1 MHDLFNVQDNKDISL
16 DEVLAGIRYVMDF
29 RIKGGRQDHL
39 EPELMKR
46 LCEGLMLCTGITN
59 GHFLRKTTT
68 EDADTAFF
76 LFGEFLEEG
85 KKVMM
90 LSLGVTS
97 YYRALTLSS

>member
-1 MHDLFNVQDNKDISL
+1 MHDLFNVQDNKDISI

-85 KKVMM
+85 KQM
-90 LSLGVTS
+90 LVL
-97 YYRALTLSS
+97 

>member
-1 MHDLFNVQDNKDISL
+1 
-16 DEVLAGIRYVMDF
+16 MDF

-46 LCEGLMLCTGITN
+46 LCEGLLLCTGITG

-85 KKVMM
+85 MCVHVV
-90 LSLGVTS
+90 SCHYGVEH
-97 YYRALTLSS
+97 